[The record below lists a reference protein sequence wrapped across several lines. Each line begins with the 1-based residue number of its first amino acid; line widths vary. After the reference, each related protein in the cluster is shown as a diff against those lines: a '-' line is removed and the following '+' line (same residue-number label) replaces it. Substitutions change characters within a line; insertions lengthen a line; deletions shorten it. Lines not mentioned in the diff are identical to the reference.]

1 MSKKRYTDEQIK
13 ELKANKYVM
22 SCTEKSIQFTD
33 EFRKIAMEL
42 DGKEFPR
49 AIFKKCWF
57 PDYVVNS
64 IIPEKSFNRRR
75 KSMRE
80 KWEIW
85 LIDNRWRNWW
95 KPRKNKI
102 KKKIMRNN
110 RNIKG
115 RTGIY
120 ASGTCSIQ
128 RIVLK
133 QYWVIS
139 LKQQGLILY
148 IS

>member
-22 SCTEKSIQFTD
+22 NCTEKSIQFTD
-33 EFRKIAMEL
+33 EFRKIAMKL

-57 PDYVVNS
+57 PDYIVNS

-102 KKKIMRNN
+102 KKKSWETIEISKEEWEYMQAELAVYKELFWNN
-110 RNIKG
+110 IG
-115 RTGIY
+115 WY
-120 ASGTCSIQ
+120 P
-128 RIVLK
+128 
-133 QYWVIS
+133 
-139 LKQQGLILY
+139 
-148 IS
+148 

>member
-22 SCTEKSIQFTD
+22 NCTEKSIQFTD

-64 IIPEKSFNRRR
+64 IIPKESFERRR

-85 LIDNRWRNWW
+85 LTDNRWCNWW
-95 KPRKNKI
+95 RPRKNKI
-102 KKKIMRNN
+102 KKKSWEIIEISKEEREYMQAELAVYKELFWK
-110 RNIKG
+110 NIG
-115 RTGIY
+115 WY
-120 ASGTCSIQ
+120 P
-128 RIVLK
+128 
-133 QYWVIS
+133 
-139 LKQQGLILY
+139 
-148 IS
+148 

>member
-22 SCTEKSIQFTD
+22 NCTEKSIQFTD

-64 IIPEKSFNRRR
+64 MIPEKSFNRRR

-85 LIDNRWRNWW
+85 LIDNRWCNWW
-95 KPRKNKI
+95 RPRKNKI
-102 KKKIMRNN
+102 KKKSWEIIEVSKEEREYMQAELAVYKELFWNN
-110 RNIKG
+110 IG
-115 RTGIY
+115 WY
-120 ASGTCSIQ
+120 P
-128 RIVLK
+128 
-133 QYWVIS
+133 
-139 LKQQGLILY
+139 
-148 IS
+148 

>member
-22 SCTEKSIQFTD
+22 NCTEKSIQFTD

-57 PDYVVNS
+57 PDYIVNS

-85 LIDNRWRNWW
+85 LIDNRWCNWW
-95 KPRKNKI
+95 KSRKNKI
-102 KKKIMRNN
+102 KKKSWETIEVSKEEREYMQAELAVYKELFWNN
-110 RNIKG
+110 IG
-115 RTGIY
+115 WY
-120 ASGTCSIQ
+120 P
-128 RIVLK
+128 
-133 QYWVIS
+133 
-139 LKQQGLILY
+139 
-148 IS
+148 

>member
-22 SCTEKSIQFTD
+22 NCTEKSIQFTD

-57 PDYVVNS
+57 PDYIVNS

-95 KPRKNKI
+95 KPHKNKI
-102 KKKIMRNN
+102 KKKSWEIIEVSKEEREYMQAELAVYKELFWNN
-110 RNIKG
+110 IG
-115 RTGIY
+115 WY
-120 ASGTCSIQ
+120 P
-128 RIVLK
+128 
-133 QYWVIS
+133 
-139 LKQQGLILY
+139 
-148 IS
+148 

>member
-22 SCTEKSIQFTD
+22 NCTEKSIQFTD

-64 IIPEKSFNRRR
+64 KIPEKSFNRRR

-102 KKKIMRNN
+102 KKKSWETIEISKEEWEYMQAELAVYKELFWNN
-110 RNIKG
+110 IG
-115 RTGIY
+115 WY
-120 ASGTCSIQ
+120 P
-128 RIVLK
+128 
-133 QYWVIS
+133 
-139 LKQQGLILY
+139 
-148 IS
+148 

>member
-22 SCTEKSIQFTD
+22 NCTEKSIQFTD

-85 LIDNRWRNWW
+85 LIDNRWCNWW
-95 KPRKNKI
+95 RPRKNKI
-102 KKKIMRNN
+102 KKKSWEKIEVPKEEREYMQAELAVYKELFWNN
-110 RNIKG
+110 IG
-115 RTGIY
+115 WY
-120 ASGTCSIQ
+120 P
-128 RIVLK
+128 
-133 QYWVIS
+133 
-139 LKQQGLILY
+139 
-148 IS
+148 

>member
-22 SCTEKSIQFTD
+22 NCTEKSIQFTD

-64 IIPEKSFNRRR
+64 KIPEKSFNRRR

-85 LIDNRWRNWW
+85 LIDNRWCNWW
-95 KPRKNKI
+95 KSRKNKI
-102 KKKIMRNN
+102 KKKSWEIIEVSKEEREYMQAELAVYKELFWNN
-110 RNIKG
+110 IG
-115 RTGIY
+115 WY
-120 ASGTCSIQ
+120 P
-128 RIVLK
+128 
-133 QYWVIS
+133 
-139 LKQQGLILY
+139 
-148 IS
+148 

>member
-22 SCTEKSIQFTD
+22 NCTEKSIQFTD

-57 PDYVVNS
+57 PDYIVNS

-85 LIDNRWRNWW
+85 LIDNRWCNWW

-102 KKKIMRNN
+102 KKKSWETIEVSKEEREYMQAELAVYKELFWNN
-110 RNIKG
+110 IG
-115 RTGIY
+115 WY
-120 ASGTCSIQ
+120 P
-128 RIVLK
+128 
-133 QYWVIS
+133 
-139 LKQQGLILY
+139 
-148 IS
+148 

>member
-22 SCTEKSIQFTD
+22 NCTEKSIQFTD

-85 LIDNRWRNWW
+85 LIDNRWCNWW
-95 KPRKNKI
+95 KTRKNKI
-102 KKKIMRNN
+102 KKKSWETIEISKEEWEYMQAELAVYKELFWNN
-110 RNIKG
+110 IG
-115 RTGIY
+115 WY
-120 ASGTCSIQ
+120 P
-128 RIVLK
+128 
-133 QYWVIS
+133 
-139 LKQQGLILY
+139 
-148 IS
+148 

>member
-22 SCTEKSIQFTD
+22 NCTEKSIQFTD

-102 KKKIMRNN
+102 KKKSWETIEISKEEWEYMQAELAVYKELFWNN
-110 RNIKG
+110 IG
-115 RTGIY
+115 WY
-120 ASGTCSIQ
+120 P
-128 RIVLK
+128 
-133 QYWVIS
+133 
-139 LKQQGLILY
+139 
-148 IS
+148 

>member
-22 SCTEKSIQFTD
+22 NCTEKSIQFTD

-64 IIPEKSFNRRR
+64 EVPKESFKRRR
-75 KSMRE
+75 RSIRG

-85 LIDNRWRNWW
+85 LIDNRWCNWW
-95 KPRKNKI
+95 RPRKNKI
-102 KKKIMRNN
+102 KKKSWEKIEVSKEEREYMQAELAVYKELFWNN
-110 RNIKG
+110 IG
-115 RTGIY
+115 WY
-120 ASGTCSIQ
+120 P
-128 RIVLK
+128 
-133 QYWVIS
+133 
-139 LKQQGLILY
+139 
-148 IS
+148 

>member
-22 SCTEKSIQFTD
+22 NCTEKSIQFTD

-64 IIPEKSFNRRR
+64 KIPEKSFNRRR

-85 LIDNRWRNWW
+85 LIDNRWCNWW

-102 KKKIMRNN
+102 KKKSWETIEISKEEWEYMQAELAVYKELFWNN
-110 RNIKG
+110 IG
-115 RTGIY
+115 WY
-120 ASGTCSIQ
+120 P
-128 RIVLK
+128 
-133 QYWVIS
+133 
-139 LKQQGLILY
+139 
-148 IS
+148 

>member
-22 SCTEKSIQFTD
+22 NCTEKSIQFTD

-64 IIPEKSFNRRR
+64 KIPEKSFNRRR

-85 LIDNRWRNWW
+85 LIDNRWCNWW
-95 KPRKNKI
+95 RPRKNKI
-102 KKKIMRNN
+102 KKKSWETIEISKEEWEYMQAELAVYKELFWNN
-110 RNIKG
+110 IG
-115 RTGIY
+115 WY
-120 ASGTCSIQ
+120 P
-128 RIVLK
+128 
-133 QYWVIS
+133 
-139 LKQQGLILY
+139 
-148 IS
+148 

>member
-22 SCTEKSIQFTD
+22 NCTEKSIQFTD

-57 PDYVVNS
+57 PDYIVNS

-85 LIDNRWRNWW
+85 LIDNRWCNWW
-95 KPRKNKI
+95 RPRKNKI
-102 KKKIMRNN
+102 KKKSWEIIEVPKEEREYMQAELAVYKELFWNN
-110 RNIKG
+110 IG
-115 RTGIY
+115 WY
-120 ASGTCSIQ
+120 P
-128 RIVLK
+128 
-133 QYWVIS
+133 
-139 LKQQGLILY
+139 
-148 IS
+148 

>member
-22 SCTEKSIQFTD
+22 NCTEKSIQFTD

-85 LIDNRWRNWW
+85 LIDNRWCNWW
-95 KPRKNKI
+95 RPRKNKI
-102 KKKIMRNN
+102 KKKSWEIIEVSKEEREYMQAELAVYKELFWNN
-110 RNIKG
+110 IG
-115 RTGIY
+115 WY
-120 ASGTCSIQ
+120 P
-128 RIVLK
+128 
-133 QYWVIS
+133 
-139 LKQQGLILY
+139 
-148 IS
+148 

>member
-22 SCTEKSIQFTD
+22 NCTEKSIQFTD

-57 PDYVVNS
+57 PDYIVNS
-64 IIPEKSFNRRR
+64 KIPEKSFNRRR

-95 KPRKNKI
+95 RPRKNKI
-102 KKKIMRNN
+102 KKKSWEIIEVPKEEREYMQAELAVYKELFWNN
-110 RNIKG
+110 IG
-115 RTGIY
+115 WY
-120 ASGTCSIQ
+120 P
-128 RIVLK
+128 
-133 QYWVIS
+133 
-139 LKQQGLILY
+139 
-148 IS
+148 

>member
-22 SCTEKSIQFTD
+22 NCTEKSIQFTD

-57 PDYVVNS
+57 PDYIVNS
-64 IIPEKSFNRRR
+64 KIPEKSFNRRR

-85 LIDNRWRNWW
+85 LIDNRWCNWW

-102 KKKIMRNN
+102 KKKSWETIEISKEEWEYMQAELAVYKELFWNN
-110 RNIKG
+110 IG
-115 RTGIY
+115 WY
-120 ASGTCSIQ
+120 P
-128 RIVLK
+128 
-133 QYWVIS
+133 
-139 LKQQGLILY
+139 
-148 IS
+148 

>member
-22 SCTEKSIQFTD
+22 NCTEKSIQFTD

-64 IIPEKSFNRRR
+64 KIPEKSFNRRR

-85 LIDNRWRNWW
+85 LIDNRWCNWW
-95 KPRKNKI
+95 RPRKNKI
-102 KKKIMRNN
+102 KKKSWEIIEVSKEEREYMQAELAVYKELFWNN
-110 RNIKG
+110 IG
-115 RTGIY
+115 WY
-120 ASGTCSIQ
+120 P
-128 RIVLK
+128 
-133 QYWVIS
+133 
-139 LKQQGLILY
+139 
-148 IS
+148 

>member
-22 SCTEKSIQFTD
+22 NCTEKSIQFTD

-64 IIPEKSFNRRR
+64 IVPEKSFKRRR

-102 KKKIMRNN
+102 KKKSWEIIEVSKEEREYMQAELAVYKELFWNN
-110 RNIKG
+110 IG
-115 RTGIY
+115 WY
-120 ASGTCSIQ
+120 P
-128 RIVLK
+128 
-133 QYWVIS
+133 
-139 LKQQGLILY
+139 
-148 IS
+148 

>member
-22 SCTEKSIQFTD
+22 NCTEKSIQFTD

-64 IIPEKSFNRRR
+64 IIPTQSFNRRR

-85 LIDNRWRNWW
+85 LIDNRWCNWW
-95 KPRKNKI
+95 RPRKNKI
-102 KKKIMRNN
+102 KKKSWEIIEVSKEEREYMQAELAVYKELFWNN
-110 RNIKG
+110 IG
-115 RTGIY
+115 WY
-120 ASGTCSIQ
+120 P
-128 RIVLK
+128 
-133 QYWVIS
+133 
-139 LKQQGLILY
+139 
-148 IS
+148 

>member
-13 ELKANKYVM
+13 DLKANKYVM
-22 SCTEKSIQFTD
+22 NCTEKSIQFTD

-64 IIPEKSFNRRR
+64 IIPKQSFERRR

-85 LIDNRWRNWW
+85 LTDNRWGNWW
-95 KPRKNKI
+95 RHRKNKI
-102 KKKIMRNN
+102 KKKSWEIIEISKEEREYMQAELAVYKELFWK
-110 RNIKG
+110 NIG
-115 RTGIY
+115 WY
-120 ASGTCSIQ
+120 P
-128 RIVLK
+128 
-133 QYWVIS
+133 
-139 LKQQGLILY
+139 
-148 IS
+148 

>member
-22 SCTEKSIQFTD
+22 NCTEKSIQFTD

-85 LIDNRWRNWW
+85 LIDNRWCNWW
-95 KPRKNKI
+95 RPRKNKI
-102 KKKIMRNN
+102 KKKSWEKIEVSKEEREYMQAELAVYKELFWNN
-110 RNIKG
+110 IG
-115 RTGIY
+115 WY
-120 ASGTCSIQ
+120 P
-128 RIVLK
+128 
-133 QYWVIS
+133 
-139 LKQQGLILY
+139 
-148 IS
+148 

>member
-22 SCTEKSIQFTD
+22 NCTEKSIQFTD

-57 PDYVVNS
+57 PDYIVNS
-64 IIPEKSFNRRR
+64 KIPEKSFNRRR

-102 KKKIMRNN
+102 KKKSWEIIEVSKEEREYMQAELAVYKELFWNN
-110 RNIKG
+110 IG
-115 RTGIY
+115 WY
-120 ASGTCSIQ
+120 P
-128 RIVLK
+128 
-133 QYWVIS
+133 
-139 LKQQGLILY
+139 
-148 IS
+148 

>member
-22 SCTEKSIQFTD
+22 NCTEKSIQFTD

-102 KKKIMRNN
+102 KKKSWEIIEVSKEEREYMQAELAVYKELFWNN
-110 RNIKG
+110 IG
-115 RTGIY
+115 WY
-120 ASGTCSIQ
+120 P
-128 RIVLK
+128 
-133 QYWVIS
+133 
-139 LKQQGLILY
+139 
-148 IS
+148 

>member
-22 SCTEKSIQFTD
+22 NCTEKSIQFTD

-64 IIPEKSFNRRR
+64 KIPEKSFNRRR

-95 KPRKNKI
+95 RPRKNKI
-102 KKKIMRNN
+102 KKKSWEIIEVSKEEREYMQAELAVYKELFWNN
-110 RNIKG
+110 IG
-115 RTGIY
+115 WY
-120 ASGTCSIQ
+120 P
-128 RIVLK
+128 
-133 QYWVIS
+133 
-139 LKQQGLILY
+139 
-148 IS
+148 

>member
-22 SCTEKSIQFTD
+22 NCTEKSIQFTD

-64 IIPEKSFNRRR
+64 IIPKQSFERRR
-75 KSMRE
+75 KSMKE
-80 KWEIW
+80 KWEVW

-95 KPRKNKI
+95 RPRKNKI
-102 KKKIMRNN
+102 EKKSWEIIEVSKEEREYMQAELAVYKELFWNN
-110 RNIKG
+110 IG
-115 RTGIY
+115 WY
-120 ASGTCSIQ
+120 P
-128 RIVLK
+128 
-133 QYWVIS
+133 
-139 LKQQGLILY
+139 
-148 IS
+148 

>member
-22 SCTEKSIQFTD
+22 NCTEKSIQFTD

-64 IIPEKSFNRRR
+64 KIPEKSFNRRR

-85 LIDNRWRNWW
+85 LIDNRWCNWW
-95 KPRKNKI
+95 KSRKNKI
-102 KKKIMRNN
+102 KKKSWETIEVSKEEREYMQAELAVYKELFWNN
-110 RNIKG
+110 IG
-115 RTGIY
+115 WY
-120 ASGTCSIQ
+120 P
-128 RIVLK
+128 
-133 QYWVIS
+133 
-139 LKQQGLILY
+139 
-148 IS
+148 